1 MGPPR
6 SGRAGSAVDYDQNIN
21 DTRRADSLG
30 HSGCIKSSPVER
42 PVSAGSTAKGVEYSQ
57 HGSQEAP
64 AIAAWRFSGGSV
76 SPSMWSGPLPTYVID
91 QLRQRELSKEM
102 AVEPRNYLFSG

>member
-64 AIAAWRFSGGSV
+64 TIAAWRFSGGSV
-76 SPSMWSGPLPTYVID
+76 S
-91 QLRQRELSKEM
+91 LRRTSEM
-102 AVEPRNYLFSG
+102 FANIWL